1 MTDSEKLIELLGS
14 ESGDKWLEFMDFASE
29 KLSNILSRGKPKKED
44 IEASIIGQNG
54 FKSWKEFVESPTSS
68 RGLGW
73 KYATFDS
80 WKRAFS
86 VVGQYQY
93 LRDMGLT
100 ASFINTIHRE
110 TKPDFPSSESD
121 FNAFVAKRTDVQ
133 IAKQQNSLKDAQ
145 NVSEE
150 LKRQNSDL
158 IIKIDQ
164 QTTEMAHFKQ
174 LAAQSEALT
183 KQLIGT
189 EKKITKLEIELKNA
203 QEDSKKAKS
212 SLKTKSSLLDRYE
225 NMSRWSKFWSAFER
239 N

>member
-44 IEASIIGQNG
+44 IEASIIGENG
-54 FKSWKEFVESPTSS
+54 FKSWKEFVESPTSE

-73 KYATFDS
+73 KIATFDS
-80 WKRAFS
+80 WKRAFAI
-86 VVGQYQY
+86 VGQYPY
-93 LRDMGLT
+93 LRNLGLT
-100 ASFINTIHRE
+100 PSFINTVNRE
-110 TKPDFPSSESD
+110 TKGDFPSSESD

-150 LKRQNSDL
+150 LKKQNSDL

-164 QTTEMAHFKQ
+164 QTIEMAHFKQ
-174 LAAQSEALT
+174 LANQSAALT
-183 KQLIGT
+183 EQLIGK
-189 EKKITKLEIELKNA
+189 EKKITELEIALKNA
-203 QEDSKKAKS
+203 QEDSKKARN
-212 SLKTKSSLLDRYE
+212 SLKTKSSKLDRYE
-225 NMSRWSKFWSAFER
+225 NMGWFDKLKALF
-239 N
+239 